1 MSSLMKNG
9 EQLVYGRRRGE
20 LGEMRKVWEDSMGKG
35 CPKITA
41 LMNA

>member
-1 MSSLMKNG
+1 MKNG

-20 LGEMRKVWEDSMGKG
+20 LREKRKVWEYSLGKG
-35 CPKITA
+35 CLKITV